1 MRSESKKNAPKDA
14 ATSNEAISSSYVTT
28 QTNNLYDNRTDNC
41 NGNVCMMRTE
51 HGLLLYEFRQS
62 NKSKRFMLKEYHGK
76 HYAELRE
83 WYQVGDEWKPSRK
96 GCTIPIDEIA
106 PLYQAL
112 GGFNAQ

>member
-1 MRSESKKNAPKDA
+1 MKCIKNAPKDVA
-14 ATSNEAISSSYVTT
+14 ASNEAIT
-28 QTNNLYDNRTDNC
+28 QPLAATQSQIPYNSPISDSNQ
-41 NGNVCMMRTE
+41 NVHYMENE
-51 HGLLLYEFRQS
+51 HGILLYEFRQS